1 MHNLSNVVFCLSIHN
16 NPYICFSKNLL
27 TFNALTLYYFYM
39 KKISTILWMV
49 AIWMV
54 AIWMMGLM
62 PVRAAAGVP
71 GRDLQSEKGETVIC
85 RGVEAHTSGPM
96 LQVGQVAPDFHAV
109 NAKMEEVSLSDFKG
123 KKVILNIFPSLDTPT
138 CALSVRQFNAR
149 AAGLENTVVL
159 CISMDLPFAQSR
171 FCSTEGLDNV
181 IPLSVFRSR
190 DFVAHYG
197 LQLADGPLEGLMAR
211 AVIVVDESGKVS
223 YTQLVE
229 NISHEPDY
237 EAALKAAQ

>member
-1 MHNLSNVVFCLSIHN
+1 MHSLSSVVFCLSIHN

-49 AIWMV
+49 AIW
-54 AIWMMGLM
+54 IMGLM
-62 PVRAAAGVP
+62 PVRAAAGAQAS
-71 GRDLQSEKGETVIC
+71 DLQGETVIC

-96 LQVGQVAPDFHAV
+96 IQVGQEAPDFRAV
-109 NAKMEEVSLSDFKG
+109 NAKMKEVSLSDFKG

-149 AAGLENTVVL
+149 AAGLKNTVVL
-159 CISMDLPFAQSR
+159 CLSMDLPFAQSR

-181 IPLSVFRSR
+181 IPLSVFRSH
-190 DFVAHYG
+190 DFATHYG
-197 LQLADGPLEGLMAR
+197 LRLADGPLEGLMAR
-211 AVIVVDESGKVS
+211 AVIVVDENGKVN

>member
-1 MHNLSNVVFCLSIHN
+1 MHNLSSVVFCLSIHN

-39 KKISTILWMV
+39 KKISTIL
-49 AIWMV
+49 WMV

-109 NAKMEEVSLSDFKG
+109 NANKLIRVQGKESNTEHLPQSGYSDMCLVRKAIQCPGRRAGEYSRVMYFHG
-123 KKVILNIFPSLDTPT
+123 PSLRTVT
-138 CALSVRQFNAR
+138 FLFYRR
-149 AAGLENTVVL
+149 AG
-159 CISMDLPFAQSR
+159 
-171 FCSTEGLDNV
+171 
-181 IPLSVFRSR
+181 
-190 DFVAHYG
+190 
-197 LQLADGPLEGLMAR
+197 
-211 AVIVVDESGKVS
+211 
-223 YTQLVE
+223 
-229 NISHEPDY
+229 
-237 EAALKAAQ
+237 

>member
-1 MHNLSNVVFCLSIHN
+1 
-16 NPYICFSKNLL
+16 
-27 TFNALTLYYFYM
+27 
-39 KKISTILWMV
+39 
-49 AIWMV
+49 
-54 AIWMMGLM
+54 MMGLM

>member
-1 MHNLSNVVFCLSIHN
+1 LHIRLEGDANDYVGKGMAGGRVSIFPPKGSPFQTQETAIIGNTCL
-16 NPYICFSKNLL
+16 YGATGGKLF
-27 TFNALTLYYFYM
+27 
-39 KKISTILWMV
+39 
-49 AIWMV
+49 
-54 AIWMMGLM
+54 
-62 PVRAAAGVP
+62 AAGTA
-71 GRDLQSEKGETVIC
+71 GERFAVRNSGAFAVIEGAGDHCCEYMTGGIVTVL
-85 RGVEAHTSGPM
+85 GK
-96 LQVGQVAPDFHAV
+96 VGHNFGAGMTGGFAYV
-109 NAKMEEVSLSDFKG
+109 
-123 KKVILNIFPSLDTPT
+123 LD
-138 CALSVRQFNAR
+138 
-149 AAGLENTVVL
+149 
-159 CISMDLPFAQSR
+159 
-171 FCSTEGLDNV
+171 LDNV

>member
-1 MHNLSNVVFCLSIHN
+1 MHSLSSVVFCLSIHN

-39 KKISTILWMV
+39 KKISAILWM
-49 AIWMV
+49 A

-62 PVRAAAGVP
+62 PVRAATGAQAS
-71 GRDLQSEKGETVIC
+71 DLQGETVIC

-96 LQVGQVAPDFHAV
+96 IQVEQEAPDFRAV

>member
-1 MHNLSNVVFCLSIHN
+1 
-16 NPYICFSKNLL
+16 
-27 TFNALTLYYFYM
+27 
-39 KKISTILWMV
+39 
-49 AIWMV
+49 MV

-71 GRDLQSEKGETVIC
+71 GRNLQGEKGETVIC

-159 CISMDLPFAQSR
+159 CISMDFLRTVTFL
-171 FCSTEGLDNV
+171 STEGW
-181 IPLSVFRSR
+181 IMSFRCPYS
-190 DFVAHYG
+190 A
-197 LQLADGPLEGLMAR
+197 
-211 AVIVVDESGKVS
+211 AVILSHTTVS
-223 YTQLVE
+223 
-229 NISHEPDY
+229 S
-237 EAALKAAQ
+237 

>member
-1 MHNLSNVVFCLSIHN
+1 MHSLSSVVFCLSIHN

-49 AIWMV
+49 AIW
-54 AIWMMGLM
+54 IMGLM

-96 LQVGQVAPDFHAV
+96 LQVGQIAPDFHAV
-109 NAKMEEVSLSDFKG
+109 NAKSLSDFKG

-159 CISMDLPFAQSR
+159 CLSMDLPFAQSR

-197 LQLADGPLEGLMAR
+197 LQLTDGPLEGLMAR

-237 EAALKAAQ
+237 EAALKAVQ

>member
-1 MHNLSNVVFCLSIHN
+1 MHSLSSVVFCLSIHN

-39 KKISTILWMV
+39 KEISTILWMA
-49 AIWMV
+49 AIWM
-54 AIWMMGLM
+54 IGLM
-62 PVRAAAGVP
+62 PVRAAAGAP
-71 GRDLQSEKGETVIC
+71 GSDLQGEKGETVIC
-85 RGVEAHTSGPM
+85 RGVETHTSGPM
-96 LQVGQVAPDFHAV
+96 LQMGQVAPDFHAV
-109 NAKMEEVSLSDFKG
+109 NAKMEGVSLSDFKG

-138 CALSVRQFNAR
+138 CALSVRQCNAR

-159 CISMDLPFAQSR
+159 CLSMDLPFAQSR

-197 LQLADGPLEGLMAR
+197 LQLTDGPLEGLMTR
-211 AVIVVDESGKVS
+211 AVIVVDESGKVN

-237 EAALKAAQ
+237 EAALKAVQ

>member
-39 KKISTILWMV
+39 KKISAIL
-49 AIWMV
+49 WMV

-123 KKVILNIFPSLDTPT
+123 KKVILNIYNP
-138 CALSVRQFNAR
+138 QIQ
-149 AAGLENTVVL
+149 
-159 CISMDLPFAQSR
+159 ISA
-171 FCSTEGLDNV
+171 
-181 IPLSVFRSR
+181 
-190 DFVAHYG
+190 
-197 LQLADGPLEGLMAR
+197 
-211 AVIVVDESGKVS
+211 ESGTKRSIFRQKNKTKRSKKRLHTTLIKPEQKVNEDLCS
-223 YTQLVE
+223 GFIV
-229 NISHEPDY
+229 S
-237 EAALKAAQ
+237 

>member
-1 MHNLSNVVFCLSIHN
+1 
-16 NPYICFSKNLL
+16 
-27 TFNALTLYYFYM
+27 M
-39 KKISTILWMV
+39 KKINTILWMT
-49 AIWMV
+49 

-62 PVRAAAGVP
+62 QVPAATRVQTNN
-71 GRDLQSEKGETVIC
+71 LQSEKGETVIC
-85 RGVEAHTSGPM
+85 HGVEAHTSGPM
-96 LQVGQVAPDFHAV
+96 IQVGQEAPDFRAV
-109 NAKMEEVSLSDFKG
+109 NAKMEEVSLSNFKG

-159 CISMDLPFAQSR
+159 CLSMDLPFAQSR

-190 DFVAHYG
+190 DFIAHYG
-197 LQLADGPLEGLMAR
+197 LRLTDGPLEGLMAR

-237 EAALKAAQ
+237 EAALKAVQ

>member
-1 MHNLSNVVFCLSIHN
+1 MHNLSSVVFCLSIHN

-27 TFNALTLYYFYM
+27 TFNALTPYYFNM
-39 KKISTILWMV
+39 KKISTILWM
-49 AIWMV
+49 A

-62 PVRAAAGVP
+62 PVRAAAGAQAS
-71 GRDLQSEKGETVIC
+71 DLQGETVIC

-109 NAKMEEVSLSDFKG
+109 NAKIEEVSLSDFKG

-138 CALSVRQFNAR
+138 CALSVRQFNVR

-190 DFVAHYG
+190 DFVARYG